1 MYYLGTIKATKMTA
15 VAMREASSD
24 IIEVRMVDGDNSLQV
39 LQNQKKLSFSEQS
52 WMDLTG

>member
-1 MYYLGTIKATKMTA
+1 MTA